1 MIPADFAQWRHC
13 IVAEC
18 GIPLTPAFVAAR
30 LAVWQD
36 IRAEET
42 VRFRRLY
49 GDTHWQRVVGWFE
62 QARAQL
68 A

>member
-13 IVAEC
+13 IEVEC
-18 GIPLTPAFVAAR
+18 GIPLTQAFVAER

-36 IRAEET
+36 TRSEET

-49 GDTHWQRVVGWFE
+49 GDAHWQRVIGWFG
-62 QARAQL
+62 QAQAQRG
-68 A
+68 